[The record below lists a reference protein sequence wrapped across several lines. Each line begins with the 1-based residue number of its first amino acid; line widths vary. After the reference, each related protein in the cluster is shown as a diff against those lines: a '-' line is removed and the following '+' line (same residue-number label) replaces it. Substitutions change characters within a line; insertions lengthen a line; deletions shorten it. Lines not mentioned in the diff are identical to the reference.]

1 MRARPSLGLQIQWNR
16 LLAIVE
22 EQAQALLRTS
32 FSTIVRECG
41 DLSAGV
47 FDTRGRMLAQA
58 VTGTPGHVN
67 TMAES
72 VGHFCSWLA
81 PARMAPGD
89 VYVTNDPWKG
99 TGHLN
104 DFVVLTPV
112 FHRQRLVAFFAATSH
127 VMDIGGLG
135 FGPDGRD
142 LYMEGLSV
150 PFLKLVDRGTL
161 NATLFAVLKA
171 NTRIP
176 VELEGDLY
184 SLIASNDVG
193 ARRLREMLD
202 EFRLRDLERIA
213 EHIITTSRRAVLK
226 EIARVPRGSYRA
238 SLTIDGKETPITL
251 AAAVTVSKSGVAVD
265 YAGTS
270 PASGYGI
277 NVPLAYAT
285 AYTVFGLHCA
295 LARAVPNNAGS
306 LSAYRVTAPPGSILN
321 PARPRAVSARH
332 IVGQM
337 LPDVVFG
344 CLRQAIPDRVPAEGT
359 SCLWMITVRGEDARS
374 GARFATTVVTN
385 GGTGA
390 RPGID
395 GLSATAYPS
404 GVRGT
409 PVEIVES
416 MTPLLFWRKE
426 LREGS
431 GGRGTWRGGDGLE
444 LEIENRSGHTLD
456 LLAAFDR
463 IEHPP
468 RGCDGGADGAAG
480 ELALKNSGRTLAGKG
495 TQQIPAGEILSIR
508 TPGGGGLGDPA
519 KRAR

>member
-1 MRARPSLGLQIQWNR
+1 MKRQGTLDLQIQWNR

-22 EQAQALLRTS
+22 EQAQTLLRTS

-58 VTGTPGHVN
+58 ITGTPGHVN

-72 VGHFCSWLA
+72 VGHFIAWL
-81 PARMAPGD
+81 PLARMAPGD

-104 DFVVLTPV
+104 DFVVMTPV
-112 FHRQRLVAFFAATSH
+112 FHRKRLVAMFAATSH
-127 VMDIGGLG
+127 VMDVGGLG

-150 PFLKLVDRGTL
+150 PFLKLIDRGTI
-161 NATLFAVLKA
+161 NETLIAILKA

-202 EFRLRDLERIA
+202 EFRLRTLDVLA
-213 EHIITTSRRAVLK
+213 AHIVSTSRSAVLK
-226 EIARVPRGSYRA
+226 EIARVPPGTYRNRM
-238 SLTIDGKETPITL
+238 TIDGKEAPVTL
-251 AAAVTVSKSGVAVD
+251 AATVTVSARGVKVD
-265 YAGTS
+265 YEGTS
-270 PASGYGI
+270 PTSSYGI
-277 NVPLAYAT
+277 NVPLAYT
-285 AYTVFGLHCA
+285 SAYTVFGLHCA
-295 LARAVPNNAGS
+295 LARSVPNNHGS

-344 CLRQAIPDRVPAEGT
+344 CLQQAIPDRVPAEGT
-359 SCLWMITVRGEDARS
+359 SCLWMITVRGEDART
-374 GARFATTVVTN
+374 GAPFTTTIVTN

-390 RPGID
+390 RPGAD

-416 MTPLLFWRKE
+416 MTPLIFWRKE

-431 GGRGTWRGGDGLE
+431 GGSGAWRGGDGLE
-444 LEIENRSGHTLD
+444 LEIENRSGCPLD

-463 IEHPP
+463 IQHPP
-468 RGCDGGADGAAG
+468 RGRDGGGDGASG
-480 ELALKNSGRTLAGKG
+480 ELGLKHAEQRLAGKG
-495 TQQIPAGEILSIR
+495 TQQIPAGETLRIR
-508 TPGGGGLGDPA
+508 TPGGGGLGKPTR
-519 KRAR
+519 KNP

>member
-1 MRARPSLGLQIQWNR
+1 MTRMRPLERQIQWNR

-47 FDTRGRMLAQA
+47 FDLKGRMLAQA

-72 VGHFCSWLA
+72 VGHFCTWLA
-81 PARMAPGD
+81 PERMAPGD

-104 DFVVLTPV
+104 DFVVMTPV
-112 FHRQRLVAFFAATSH
+112 FHRRRLVAFFASTSH

-150 PFLKLVDRGTL
+150 PFLKLVDAGEV
-161 NATLFAVLKA
+161 NATLIAMLKA

-184 SLIASNDVG
+184 SLVASNDVG

-202 EFRLRDLERIA
+202 EFRLKDLA
-213 EHIITTSRRAVLK
+213 ALADHIISTSKAAVLK
-226 EIARVPRGSYRA
+226 EVARVPWGRYRS
-238 SLTIDGKETPITL
+238 SLTIDGKESPITL
-251 AAAVTVSKSGVAVD
+251 AATVTIAATGVTVD
-265 YAGTS
+265 YSGTS
-270 PASGYGI
+270 PTSSYGI
-277 NVPLAYAT
+277 NVPLAYTT

-306 LSAYRVTAPPGSILN
+306 LAAYRVTAPAGCILN
-321 PARPRAVSARH
+321 PARPRAVSSRH

-359 SCLWMITVRGEDARS
+359 SCLWMITVRGEDERKGS
-374 GARFATTVVTN
+374 RFATTIVTN

-390 RPGID
+390 RPGAD

-416 MTPLLFWRKE
+416 MTPLIFWRKD
-426 LREGS
+426 LRAQS
-431 GGRGTWRGGDGLE
+431 GGDGEWRGGDGLE
-444 LEIENRSGHTLD
+444 LEIENRSGRPLD

-468 RGCDGGADGAAG
+468 RGREGGGDGAPGA
-480 ELALKNSGRTLAGKG
+480 LSLKNSRRTLAGKG
-495 TQQIPAGEILSIR
+495 TQQIPAGEILAIS
-508 TPGGGGLGDPA
+508 TPGGGGLGRPSARA
-519 KRAR
+519 K

>member
-1 MRARPSLGLQIQWNR
+1 MRHARPLERQIQWNR

-47 FDTRGRMLAQA
+47 FDLKGRMLAQA

-72 VGHFCSWLA
+72 VGHFCAWLP
-81 PARMAPGD
+81 PARMSPGD

-104 DFVVLTPV
+104 DFVVMTPV
-112 FHRQRLVAFFAATSH
+112 FHRRRLVAFFAATSH
-127 VMDIGGLG
+127 VMDVGGLG

-142 LYMEGLSV
+142 LFMEGLSV
-150 PFLKLVDRGTL
+150 PFLKLVDRGEV
-161 NATLFAVLKA
+161 NATLMAMLKA

-184 SLIASNDVG
+184 SLVASNDVG
-193 ARRLREMLD
+193 ARRLVEMLD
-202 EFRLRDLERIA
+202 EFRLRDLSTLA
-213 EHIITTSRRAVLK
+213 GHIIASSHAAVLK
-226 EIARVPRGSYRA
+226 EIARVPKGRFRS
-238 SLTIDGKETPITL
+238 SLTIDGKESPITL
-251 AAAVTVSKSGVAVD
+251 AATVTIAANGVTVD
-265 YAGTS
+265 YSGTS
-270 PASGYGI
+270 PTSSYGI
-277 NVPLAYAT
+277 NVPLAYTT

-306 LSAYRVTAPPGSILN
+306 LAAYRVTAPAGCILN
-321 PARPRAVSARH
+321 PERPRAVSSRH

-359 SCLWMITVRGEDARS
+359 SCLWMITVRGEDAKTGS
-374 GARFATTVVTN
+374 RFATTVVTN

-390 RPGID
+390 RPGAD

-416 MTPLLFWRKE
+416 MTPLIFWRKD
-426 LREGS
+426 LRPQS
-431 GGRGTWRGGDGLE
+431 GGDGEWRGGDGLE
-444 LEIENRSGHTLD
+444 VEIENRSGRPLD

-468 RGCDGGADGAAG
+468 RGRDGGGNGAAG
-480 ELALKNSGRTLAGKG
+480 TLSLKNSGRALAGKG
-495 TQQIPAGEILSIR
+495 TQQIPAGEILAIR

-519 KRAR
+519 RRRR

>member
-1 MRARPSLGLQIQWNR
+1 MRDTKFVRQIQWNR

-47 FDTRGRMLAQA
+47 FDVRGRMLAQA

-72 VGHFCSWLA
+72 VGHFCAWLA
-81 PARMAPGD
+81 PHQMAPGD

-104 DFVVLTPV
+104 DFVVMTPV
-112 FHRQRLVAFFAATSH
+112 FHRKRLVAFFAATSH

-150 PFLKLVDRGTL
+150 PFLKLVDRGAI
-161 NATLFAVLKA
+161 NATLLALLKA

-184 SLIASNDVG
+184 SLVASNDVG
-193 ARRLREMLD
+193 ARRLQEMLT
-202 EFRLRDLERIA
+202 EFGMRDLGPLPD
-213 EHIITTSRRAVLK
+213 HIIATSRRAVLK
-226 EIARVPRGSYRA
+226 AIADVPRGVYRS
-238 SLTIDGKETPITL
+238 SLTIDGKESPITL
-251 AAAVTVSKSGVAVD
+251 AATVTVTRGGVTVD

-270 PASGYGI
+270 PVSNFGI
-277 NVPLAYAT
+277 NVPLAYTT

-306 LSAYRVTAPPGSILN
+306 LAAYRVRAPEGCILN
-321 PARPRAVSARH
+321 PQRPRAVSARH

-344 CLRQAIPDRVPAEGT
+344 CLRQAIPDQVPAEGT
-359 SCLWMITVRGEDARS
+359 SCLWMITVRGEDAKA
-374 GARFATTVVTN
+374 GARFATTIVTN

-390 RPGID
+390 RPGAD

-416 MTPLLFWRKE
+416 MTPLVFWRKD
-426 LREGS
+426 LRSDS
-431 GGRGTWRGGDGLE
+431 GGAGEWRGGDGLNV
-444 LEIENRSGHTLD
+444 EIENRSGRPLD

-468 RGCDGGADGAAG
+468 RGRDGGSDGAAG
-480 ELALKNSGRTLAGKG
+480 TLSLKQSGRKLAGKG
-495 TQQIPAGEILSIR
+495 TQQIPPGEILAIQ
-508 TPGGGGLGDPA
+508 TPGGGGLGSPGRR
-519 KRAR
+519 RA